1 MLFLDVPNRIFS
13 STMWGYFMKLDV
25 LAIGAHPDDIELAC
39 GGTVAKLVQQG
50 RKVAILDLTQGEL
63 GTRGSKEIRH
73 KEAANAAKILGIE
86 FRENLELPD
95 GNIEIT
101 MENRLKLMS
110 VIRKY
115 KPEILLMPHNNERH
129 PDHEHAHYLAK
140 EAWFYSGLEK
150 VPTYDKGKLQEPFR
164 PKKYF
169 YFMQKYGFIPS
180 FIIDV
185 SDQIDIRMNA
195 VRAFRSQFH
204 DPNSRERDTVLS
216 RPEFLEII
224 EMQLRFY
231 GHQIGVRYG
240 EPFFSVEPIG
250 LSDLYSVAL

>member
-1 MLFLDVPNRIFS
+1 
-13 STMWGYFMKLDV
+13 MKLDV

-39 GGTVAKLVQQG
+39 GGTVAKLVDKG

-63 GTRGSKEIRH
+63 GTRGSKEIRQ
-73 KEAANAAKILGIE
+73 KEAANAGKVLGIE

-115 KPEILLMPHNNERH
+115 RPDILLIPHDNERH
-129 PDHEHAHYLAK
+129 PDHEHAHTLAR

-150 VPTYDKGKLQEPFR
+150 ITTYDKGKFQEPFR
-164 PKKYF
+164 PKKFF
-169 YFMQKYGFIPS
+169 YYMQKFGFIPS
-180 FIIDV
+180 FIVDISEQIDV
-185 SDQIDIRMNA
+185 RMNA

-204 DPNSRERDTVLS
+204 DPNSRERDTILS

-224 EMQLRFY
+224 ETRLRFY
-231 GHQIGVRYG
+231 GSQIGVRYG

-250 LSDLYSVAL
+250 LDDLHSMIL

>member
-1 MLFLDVPNRIFS
+1 
-13 STMWGYFMKLDV
+13 MKLDV

-63 GTRGSKEIRH
+63 GTRGSKEIRF
-73 KEAANAAKILGIE
+73 KEAANAAKILGIT

-95 GNIEIT
+95 GNIELT
-101 MENRLKLMS
+101 MENRLKLMT

-115 KPEILLMPHNNERH
+115 KPEILLMPHDNERH

-150 VPTYDKGKLQEPFR
+150 IPTYDDGKIQEPFR

-180 FIIDV
+180 FIIDI
-185 SDQIDIRMNA
+185 SDQIDVRMNA

-231 GHQIGVRYG
+231 GNQIGVRYG

-250 LSDLYSVAL
+250 LHDLHSITL